1 MSAVS
6 LESARAYLDQ
16 LDLGYIVKAMCAPG
30 YALPQW
36 VEEEARYCEQLYKRF
51 LLLSKMHPQESFV
64 PTRQIDEF
72 WHNHIL
78 YTKQYTADCLKI
90 FGHYFHHAPA
100 SMEED
105 NSWLIEQ
112 FLKTKRYYLQA
123 FGEEL

>member
-1 MSAVS
+1 MTIEA
-6 LESARAYLDQ
+6 ARAYLQQ

-30 YALPQW
+30 YALPRW
-36 VEEEARYCEQLYKRF
+36 IEGEAKHCEYLYKNF
-51 LLLSKMHPQESFV
+51 LLLSKMHAGESLV

-78 YTKQYTADCLKI
+78 YTKQYTQDCFMI

-100 SMEED
+100 AED
-105 NSWLIEQ
+105 DGALLVDQ
-112 FLKTKRYYLQA
+112 FLKTKQYYREA